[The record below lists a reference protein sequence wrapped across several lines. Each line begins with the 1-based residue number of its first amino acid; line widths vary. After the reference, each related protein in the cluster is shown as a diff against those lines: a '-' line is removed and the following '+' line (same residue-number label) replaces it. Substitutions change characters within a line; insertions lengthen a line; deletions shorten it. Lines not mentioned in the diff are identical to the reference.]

1 MENQLPLKGINILD
15 LTQVL
20 SGPFATLVLSDL
32 GANVIKVEKSK
43 GDDSRSF
50 GPIKKNKSGYFI
62 SLNRGKKSIK
72 LDLKEKEDKR
82 IFSDLIKKTDILVE
96 NFKVGVLGKLGFSW
110 SKLKKN
116 NPRLVYAKISGFGES
131 GPYKNLPAY
140 DVIVQAM
147 GGIMSIT
154 GSSENNFTRVGSSIG
169 DITAGLYCVIGILA
183 ALNERNKTNLGKKID
198 ISMLD
203 CQVAI
208 LENAITRYSVSKKI
222 PHPLGTDHPSISPFG
237 AFKAKNSAVV
247 LAAGN
252 QKIFENLC
260 KAISRNDLIQE
271 KKFLDNE
278 LRNKNLKLLR
288 KQIEKTLITKNAE
301 YWIKK
306 LRTLEVPC
314 CKIENVKS
322 LINNPQIQNRNMILD
337 YVDDDFGK
345 INVVGNPI
353 KIEGVKESKVAS
365 KAPDLDQNRLQILK
379 EFGIT

>member
-72 LDLKEKEDKR
+72 LDLKEKKDKR

-169 DITAGLYCVIGILA
+169 DITAGLYCVIGVLA
-183 ALNERNKTNLGKKID
+183 ALHERNKTNLGKKID

-222 PHPLGTDHPSISPFG
+222 PYPLGTDHPSISPFG
-237 AFKAKNSAVV
+237 AFKAKDASVV

-260 KAISRNDLIQE
+260 KAISRKDLIQE
-271 KKFLDNE
+271 KKYLDNE
-278 LRNKNLKLLR
+278 LRNKNLKSLR
-288 KQIEKTLITKNAE
+288 REIEKTLITKKAE

-306 LRTLEVPC
+306 LRTFEVPC

-322 LINNPQIQNRNMILD
+322 LIKNPQIQNRNMILD

>member
-96 NFKVGVLGKLGFSW
+96 NFKVGVLDKLGFSW

-154 GSSENNFTRVGSSIG
+154 GSSEKNFTRVGSSIG

-183 ALNERNKTNLGKKID
+183 ALHERNKTNLGKKID

-237 AFKAKNSAVV
+237 AFKAKNSAIV

-322 LINNPQIQNRNMILD
+322 LIKNPQIQNRNMILD

-365 KAPDLDQNRLQILK
+365 NAPDLDQNRLQILK